1 MAEQPLA
8 RRAKSFTTLNS
19 RVRNPRAYRAIR
31 YRIDIN
37 NLLADV
43 ESLPLNGIG
52 LVEMTF
58 DEPLALDIYQ
68 QKSVTGGLILSTGF
82 LTLPWALAWCGNWTA
97 NAERRRPWNT
107 VRLSWR
113 LNALVRR
120 HFSHWDARDLLGD
133 KRMALH
139 DET

>member
-8 RRAKSFTTLNS
+8 PGQSYDVKLAGKKTRA
-19 RVRNPRAYRAIR
+19 RIEAIR
-31 YRIDIN
+31 YQIDIN
-37 NLLADV
+37 NLTQRDV

-68 QKSVTGGLILSTGF
+68 QNPVTGGLILSTGF
-82 LTLPWALAWCGNWTA
+82 LTLPWALAWCGNWT

-107 VRLSWR
+107 VRLSW
-113 LNALVRR
+113 
-120 HFSHWDARDLLGD
+120 S
-133 KRMALH
+133 
-139 DET
+139 